1 MSVNI
6 HIKAKKL
13 RHAGEQPVV
22 RLTPGT
28 CNVVVDICNESGL
41 SIRQVVSEIIVQVK
55 DRIVYDREGD

>member
-22 RLTPGT
+22 RLTPEVY
-28 CNVVVDICNESGL
+28 NIVVDICNESGL
-41 SIRQVVSEIIVQVK
+41 SIRQVVSEIIV
-55 DRIVYDREGD
+55 